1 MEYTITEVVAALIW
15 DCNKFMICQRPAH
28 KARGYFGSL

>member
-1 MEYTITEVVAALIW
+1 MEYTITEVAAALIW

-28 KARGYFGSL
+28 KSLQVAK